1 MSLHSYQCFPL
12 CVFFFF
18 LVVVAAVLEGVNFSF
33 GSRPDPYF
41 VPSFHSSAVCS
52 AVDISQT
59 NLEEKKKKNTLNI
72 WITFFF
78 FFLIKGPASL
88 IVLCSHFNFT
98 FSLRVVL
105 LFLL

>member
-1 MSLHSYQCFPL
+1 MQVRL
-12 CVFFFF
+12 CPCTPISVFLSVFFFFF
-18 LVVVAAVLEGVNFSF
+18 LVVVAAVLEGVHFSF

-59 NLEEKKKKNTLNI
+59 KFRREKKKKNTLNI

-78 FFLIKGPASL
+78 SFF
-88 IVLCSHFNFT
+88 F
-98 FSLRVVL
+98 
-105 LFLL
+105 